1 MFSWFDARDAK
12 IFGEALA
19 VFFIER
25 IPLET
30 PNRKSKSLER
40 KQEVLDKMFIKIQ
53 QFKINHKL
61 NIYKKAQ
68 LGNAFK
74 WKLLEANYDQ
84 TLVDELTKVLML
96 KC

>member
-1 MFSWFDARDAK
+1 
-12 IFGEALA
+12 
-19 VFFIER
+19 
-25 IPLET
+25 
-30 PNRKSKSLER
+30 
-40 KQEVLDKMFIKIQ
+40 MFIKIQ